1 MKKEYSIDE
10 ILNSLEGIKRALP
23 DSLLIDKINSR
34 INEQREI
41 KIIPIPTAFLIAASL
56 VLLISLNFMALST
69 QFSNSHNLSQS
80 NTSLQSYYNLT
91 NTGFNYSDQ

>member
-23 DSLLIDKINSR
+23 DSLLIDKINYR

-41 KIIPIPTAFLIAASL
+41 KIIPIRTAFLVAVSL
-56 VLLISLNFMALST
+56 ALLISLNFVALRA
-69 QFSNSHNLSQS
+69 QFSNSQSLSQS
-80 NTSLQSYYNLT
+80 KISLQSYYNIT
-91 NTGFNYSDQ
+91 NPGFNYSDQ